1 MAHAA
6 DEAPERLG
14 GAPRSSWA
22 PWLPW
27 TAATIVTLLMS
38 ASGSD
43 AGAASPTTSI
53 YQGFTHPRPVVIRG
67 YTGNAMEPFVSP
79 DGKYM
84 LFNNS
89 NSATHTTLSYATRLN
104 DTTFVYGGNVG
115 GANDLHSLTAVPTVT
130 ADGTLYFISTRSYSQ
145 TLSTVYEAQ
154 FRNGK
159 ATGVALVVG
168 LAAPRPGI
176 VNFDVDVASDGH
188 SLYVSQGTFSGGSSP
203 DAASIVLYTRRAEGF
218 VRDPSSDRLMKDV
231 NDPSALNYAA
241 DISPDGLVLF
251 FTSADAGIPP
261 RIYRAERSDSSRP
274 FGNVQLVG
282 AATGYV
288 EAPSLS
294 GDGHLLYYHHK
305 SGNHFM
311 IFVVSRG

>member
-1 MAHAA
+1 MAHTA
-6 DEAPERLG
+6 DGGPERLG

-22 PWLPW
+22 RWMPW
-27 TAATIVTLLMS
+27 TAATIVALLLT

-43 AGAASPTTSI
+43 TDAASPATSI
-53 YQGFTHPRPVVIRG
+53 CQGFTHPRPVVIRG
-67 YTGNAMEPFVSP
+67 YTGNAMEPFVTP

-89 NSATHTTLSYATRLN
+89 NSAKHTTLRYATRLD
-104 DTTFVYGGNVG
+104 DTTFIYGGKVS
-115 GANDLHSLTAVPTVT
+115 GANDSHALTAVPSVT

-154 FRNGK
+154 FRDGE
-159 ATGVALVVG
+159 ATGVALVAG

-188 SLYVSQGTFSGGSSP
+188 SLYVSQGAFSGGSSP

-218 VRDPSSDRLMKDV
+218 MRDPSSDGLMKDV
-231 NDPSALNYAA
+231 NDASALNYAA
-241 DISPDGLVLF
+241 DVSQDGLVLF
-251 FTSADAGIPP
+251 FTRAAMGVPP
-261 RIYRAERSDSSRP
+261 QIYRAERSDSSQP
-274 FGNVQLVG
+274 FGNVQLVA
-282 AATGYV
+282 AATGFV

-294 GDGHLLYYHHK
+294 RDGRLLYYHHK
-305 SGNHFM
+305 TGNHFM

>member
-67 YTGNAMEPFVSP
+67 YTGNAMEPFGSP

-104 DTTFVYGGNVG
+104 DTTFVYGGN
-115 GANDLHSLTAVPTVT
+115 
-130 ADGTLYFISTRSYSQ
+130 
-145 TLSTVYEAQ
+145 
-154 FRNGK
+154 
-159 ATGVALVVG
+159 
-168 LAAPRPGI
+168 
-176 VNFDVDVASDGH
+176 
-188 SLYVSQGTFSGGSSP
+188 
-203 DAASIVLYTRRAEGF
+203 
-218 VRDPSSDRLMKDV
+218 
-231 NDPSALNYAA
+231 
-241 DISPDGLVLF
+241 
-251 FTSADAGIPP
+251 
-261 RIYRAERSDSSRP
+261 
-274 FGNVQLVG
+274 
-282 AATGYV
+282 
-288 EAPSLS
+288 
-294 GDGHLLYYHHK
+294 
-305 SGNHFM
+305 
-311 IFVVSRG
+311 